1 MEFSVDAIPMMATYM
16 AQNKV
21 MESVGTAMLSNTM
34 DLASSQM
41 ADLTKAM
48 ELSVNPNIGANFDM
62 AI

>member
-1 MEFSVDAIPMMATYM
+1 MDFSVDAIPMMSTVM

-21 MESVGTAMLSNTM
+21 MEGVGTAMLSKTM
-34 DLASSQM
+34 DVASAEM
-41 ADLTKAM
+41 ADLTKSM

>member
-1 MEFSVDAIPMMATYM
+1 MDFSVDAIPMISTIM

-34 DLASSQM
+34 DVASSEM
-41 ADLTKAM
+41 ANLTKSM
-48 ELSVNPNIGANFDM
+48 ELSVNPSIGANFDV